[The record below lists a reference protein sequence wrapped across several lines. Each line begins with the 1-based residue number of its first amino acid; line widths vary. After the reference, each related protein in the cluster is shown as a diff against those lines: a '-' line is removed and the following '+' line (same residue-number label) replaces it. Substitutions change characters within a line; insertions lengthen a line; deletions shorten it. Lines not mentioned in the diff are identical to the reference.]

1 MTSSIL
7 ALWSGFALAFAGP
20 VTEVAIRP
28 AATTTEVVIE
38 VQGTVEYRDFTMQG
52 PNRLVLDLFG
62 ARHQL
67 GSDEY
72 AGLNRGGVRMV
83 RASQYSDDV
92 VRVVLELDELVP
104 YELFAEP
111 GRLRVVLENRSG
123 AFDPWS
129 SGAAAPART
138 PAARPSA
145 SRATSAPETNQRR
158 QPLMRANTRVE
169 PRQEARPVTV
179 EFVNAPIRDVL
190 FFFSEFSGRSIVA
203 GQDVQGLIDAKV
215 RDQPWDQA
223 LDVILQ
229 TNGFVAEELEN
240 GIIRVDNVESLNQ
253 REEAE
258 PIFTRAYRI
267 NYATA
272 QDVVPAIQEIN
283 TERGG
288 VSAAA
293 STNSVV
299 VTDIARVHK
308 DVEQLIQ
315 QLDVRTP
322 SVNIQAKIVFV
333 NRTDLDEF
341 GVIYDLKDSQGNQL
355 NQVSPGA
362 ADQDGDG
369 VIELPDEVVQQGQN
383 VVSLGGNSVAALGNA
398 SARVPNPT
406 LTLLSSLIVGR
417 HTLVTFIEALR
428 SLNLSDIQAEPS
440 VTVRDNVT
448 ARIQVGERTPLRVI
462 DAQGAGGVGGAA
474 GGAAGGAQG
483 GAIIPQ
489 ATVEI
494 EETGIILEATPHV
507 TGDNHIL
514 LELRAER
521 SAPQL
526 AQSDVGFIFTTQNAN
541 SEVLVRDG
549 ETVVIGGLTVTEA
562 NEVRSGIP
570 FLMDL
575 PLIGGL
581 FRTTRS
587 ETIQRDL
594 IIMVTPTI
602 VRDQAN

>member
-1 MTSSIL
+1 
-7 ALWSGFALAFAGP
+7 
-20 VTEVAIRP
+20 
-28 AATTTEVVIE
+28 
-38 VQGTVEYRDFTMQG
+38 
-52 PNRLVLDLFG
+52 
-62 ARHQL
+62 
-67 GSDEY
+67 
-72 AGLNRGGVRMV
+72 
-83 RASQYSDDV
+83 
-92 VRVVLELDELVP
+92 
-104 YELFAEP
+104 
-111 GRLRVVLENRSG
+111 
-123 AFDPWS
+123 
-129 SGAAAPART
+129 
-138 PAARPSA
+138 
-145 SRATSAPETNQRR
+145 
-158 QPLMRANTRVE
+158 MRANTRTIR
-169 PRQEARPVTV
+169 RQEARPVTV
-179 EFVNAPIRDVL
+179 EFINAPIRDVL

-229 TNGFVAEELEN
+229 TNGFVAEELDN

-253 REEAE
+253 REDAE
-258 PIFTRAYRI
+258 PIYTRAYRI

-272 QDVVPAIQEIN
+272 QDLVAAIQELT

-299 VTDIARVHK
+299 VTDIARVHR
-308 DVEQLIQ
+308 DVEQLVE
-315 QLDVRTP
+315 QLDIRTP
-322 SVNIQAKIVFV
+322 QVNIQAKIVFV

-341 GVIYDLKDSQGNQL
+341 GVIYDLKDSNGNQL

-362 ADQDGDG
+362 ADLDGDG
-369 VIELPDEVVQQGQN
+369 IIELPDEVVQQGQN

-406 LTLLSSLIVGR
+406 LTLLNSLIVGR

-428 SLNLSDIQAEPS
+428 SQNLSDIQAEPS

-462 DAQGAGGVGGAA
+462 DAQGAGVGGVGGQGAGA
-474 GGAAGGAQG
+474 GGAAGGQG

-494 EETGIILEATPHV
+494 QETGIILEATPHV

-514 LELRAER
+514 LELSAER

-526 AQSDVGFIFTTQNAN
+526 AQSDVGFIFQTQNAN

-549 ETVVIGGLTVTEA
+549 ETVVIGGLTVTETS
-562 NEVRSGIP
+562 EVRSGIP

-575 PLIGGL
+575 PLLGGL
-581 FRTTRS
+581 FRTTRM
-587 ETIQRDL
+587 ENVQRDL

-602 VRDQAN
+602 VREQAN